1 MSNGADEPILRL
13 ENVSK
18 SFFGFLA
25 VRDFSLDVRKGSI
38 HALIGPNGAG
48 KTTIFNLATKTLPPT
63 RGRIF
68 FKGTDITAKSPS
80 EVARLGMVRSFQISA
95 VFASLTALENVK
107 IALQRF
113 RPDGF
118 AFWKSAKV
126 LHELDDRAMA
136 LLCDVGIE
144 SYAHARA
151 SELPY
156 GRRRALEIA
165 TTLAL
170 DPELL
175 MLDEPTA
182 GMGHE
187 DVGRISDLIRTV
199 ARDRTVLMVEH
210 NLSIVAN
217 LSDQIT
223 VLARGERLAEG
234 TYDVVSRDP
243 AVIEAYVGSENHD

>member
-1 MSNGADEPILRL
+1 MPASHDEPILRL

-18 SFFGFLA
+18 SFFGFYA
-25 VRDFSLDVRKGSI
+25 VRDFSLDVQRGTI

-48 KTTIFNLATKTLPPT
+48 KTTIFNLVTKTLPPT
-63 RGRIF
+63 SGRIS
-68 FKGTDITAKSPS
+68 FKGTDITKRSPS

-95 VFASLTALENVK
+95 VFSSLTALENVR

-113 RPDGF
+113 RSDGF
-118 AFWKSAKV
+118 AFWKSASV
-126 LHELDDRAMA
+126 LRELDEKA
-136 LLCDVGIE
+136 LSLLSDVGIE
-144 SYAHARA
+144 SYAHTTA

-170 DPELL
+170 EPELL

-187 DVGRISDLIRTV
+187 DVDRIAALIKTV
-199 ARDRTVLMVEH
+199 ARERTVLMVEH
-210 NLSIVAN
+210 NLSIVSD
-217 LSDQIT
+217 LSDRIT

-234 TYDVVSRDP
+234 SYDVVSKDP
-243 AVIEAYVGSENHD
+243 AVIEAYVGSEHD